1 MGRLDGSLPMWMK
14 VQWHNETNEQY
25 AMSMSMK
32 DNRFYPLLTLSVL
45 FLVVSFVLLCIL
57 GYNFYTQQKPT
68 KTAAIAVSKKNLTPA
83 QEKTRDTLRQL
94 YTNAVNSMPAD
105 STVDTTSISIKTD
118 SLQDGTFNN
127 SIGDVN
133 KLKTEIN
140 TLLRDSSSTTAD
152 LELARYKIKE
162 LQLRVDE
169 LKMRNGDVEKE
180 NRRLRALL
188 EQLALNNNPVSPVNS
203 ASNERSSTA
212 ENINSSSSVFSA
224 SDLKLSTANADDTEV
239 LNADETEK
247 FVGSLVVRNSLVQ
260 GMGEVMLVLI
270 QPDGKILRNAWESGS
285 FDTDGGK
292 KIYSRKIKF
301 DYNKG
306 EARRI
311 NFSVPADN
319 IQKGTYT
326 LQVYSNGKVIG
337 KVAKLVS

>member
-1 MGRLDGSLPMWMK
+1 MSL
-14 VQWHNETNEQY
+14 
-25 AMSMSMK
+25 K

-57 GYNFYTQQKPT
+57 GYNFYTQQNPGNI
-68 KTAAIAVSKKNLTPA
+68 AAVSVPKKTLSPA
-83 QEKTRDTLRQL
+83 QEKTRDTLQQL
-94 YTNAVNSMPAD
+94 YTNAVNSMAAD

-118 SLQDGTFNN
+118 SLQNGTFDN

-140 TLLRDSSSTTAD
+140 TLLKDSTSTTAD

-169 LKMRNGDVEKE
+169 LKTRNGDVEKE

-188 EQLALNNNPVSPVNS
+188 EQMALNNNSISPVNTS
-203 ASNERSSTA
+203 AKERGTTV
-212 ENINSSSSVFSA
+212 ENINSTSPVFSA
-224 SDLKLSTANADDTEV
+224 SDLKLSTANADDAEV
-239 LNADETEK
+239 VSADETEK

-270 QPDGKILRNAWESGS
+270 QPDGKVLRNAWESGS

-292 KIYSRKIKF
+292 RIYSRKIKF

-306 EARRI
+306 ESRRI
-311 NFSVPADN
+311 DFSVPADN

-326 LQVYSNGKVIG
+326 MQVYNNGKLIG
-337 KVAKLVS
+337 RVAKAVS

>member
-1 MGRLDGSLPMWMK
+1 MI
-14 VQWHNETNEQY
+14 
-25 AMSMSMK
+25 MK

-57 GYNFYTQQKPT
+57 GYNFYTQQKPVN
-68 KTAAIAVSKKNLTPA
+68 TASIAVAKKALTPA
-83 QEKTRDTLRQL
+83 QEKTRDTLQQM
-94 YTNAVNSMPAD
+94 YTAAVNSLPAD
-105 STVDTTSISIKTD
+105 STADSVFIKTD
-118 SLQDGTFNN
+118 STQLSGFSN
-127 SIGDVN
+127 SLGDVN

-140 TLLRDSSSTTAD
+140 TLLKDSSSTTAD

-180 NRRLRALL
+180 NKRLRALL
-188 EQLALNNNPVSPVNS
+188 EQMALNNNAVSPINLS
-203 ASNERSSTA
+203 SNERSSVTD
-212 ENINSSSSVFSA
+212 NINSTSAVFSA
-224 SDLKLSTANADDTEV
+224 SELKLSTANGDDTEV
-239 LNADETEK
+239 VNADETEK
-247 FVGSLVVRNSLVQ
+247 FIGSLVVRNSLVQ

-270 QPDGKILRNAWESGS
+270 QPDGKVLRNAWESGS

-326 LQVYSNGKVIG
+326 LQVYNNGKVIG
-337 KVAKLVS
+337 RVAKSVS

>member
-1 MGRLDGSLPMWMK
+1 MSL
-14 VQWHNETNEQY
+14 
-25 AMSMSMK
+25 K

-57 GYNFYTQQKPT
+57 GYNFYTQQNPGNI
-68 KTAAIAVSKKNLTPA
+68 AAVSVPKKTLSPA
-83 QEKTRDTLRQL
+83 QEKTRDTLQQL
-94 YTNAVNSMPAD
+94 YTNAVNSMPA
-105 STVDTTSISIKTD
+105 STTADTGSIKSD
-118 SLQDGTFNN
+118 SLQTGTFDN

-140 TLLRDSSSTTAD
+140 TLLKDSTSTTAD

-169 LKMRNGDVEKE
+169 LKTRNGDVEKE

-188 EQLALNNNPVSPVNS
+188 EQMALNNNSISPVNTS
-203 ASNERSSTA
+203 SKERVSTI
-212 ENINSSSSVFSA
+212 ENINSTSPVFSA
-224 SDLKLSTANADDTEV
+224 SDLKLSTANADDAEV
-239 LNADETEK
+239 VSADETEK
-247 FVGSLVVRNSLVQ
+247 FVGSMVVRNSLVQ

-270 QPDGKILRNAWESGS
+270 QPDGKVLRNAWESGS

-292 KIYSRKIKF
+292 RIYSRKIKF

-306 EARRI
+306 ESRRI
-311 NFSVPADN
+311 DFSVPADN

-326 LQVYSNGKVIG
+326 MQVYNNGKLIG
-337 KVAKLVS
+337 RVAKAVS

>member
-1 MGRLDGSLPMWMK
+1 
-14 VQWHNETNEQY
+14 
-25 AMSMSMK
+25 
-32 DNRFYPLLTLSVL
+32 
-45 FLVVSFVLLCIL
+45 VVSFVLLCVL
-57 GYNFYTQQKPT
+57 GYNFYTQQKSGN
-68 KTAAIAVSKKNLTPA
+68 TAGIAVSKKVLTTA
-83 QEKTRDTLRQL
+83 QEKTRDTLQQL

-105 STVDTTSISIKTD
+105 STVDTTSVATD
-118 SLQDGTFNN
+118 SLQTGTFKN
-127 SIGDVN
+127 SLGDVN

-140 TLLRDSSSTTAD
+140 TLLRDSTSTTAD

-188 EQLALNNNPVSPVNS
+188 EQMALNNTS
-203 ASNERSSTA
+203 ASAVTNTSLNERLSTTENVSST
-212 ENINSSSSVFSA
+212 SSVFSA
-224 SDLKLSTANADDTEV
+224 SDLKLSIADADDTEV
-239 LNADETEK
+239 VNADETEK

-326 LQVYSNGKVIG
+326 LQVYNNGKVIG
-337 KVAKLVS
+337 RVAKAVS

>member
-1 MGRLDGSLPMWMK
+1 MI
-14 VQWHNETNEQY
+14 
-25 AMSMSMK
+25 MK
-32 DNRFYPLLTLSVL
+32 DNRFYPLLTISVL
-45 FLVVSFVLLCIL
+45 FLALSFVLLCIL
-57 GYNFYTQQKPT
+57 GYNFYTQQNSG
-68 KTAAIAVSKKNLTPA
+68 KTASVTKPQKTLTA
-83 QEKTRDTLRQL
+83 LQEKTRDTLKQL
-94 YTNAVNSMPAD
+94 YTAAVNSMPAD
-105 STVDTTSISIKTD
+105 SAVDQAVTKTD
-118 SLQDGTFNN
+118 SAPGSTFNN
-127 SIGDVN
+127 SLGDVN
-133 KLKTEIN
+133 KLKTEIS
-140 TLLRDSSSTTAD
+140 TLLRDSTSTTAD

-180 NRRLRALL
+180 NRRLRMLL
-188 EQLALNNNPVSPVNS
+188 EQLAMNNNSLSPGNNTS
-203 ASNERSSTA
+203 PAERPAPA
-212 ENINSSSSVFSA
+212 ENINSTSAVFSA
-224 SDLKLSTANADDTEV
+224 SDLKLSTANGDDAEEV
-239 LNADETEK
+239 NADETEK

-270 QPDGKILRNAWESGS
+270 QPDGKVLRNAWESGS

-326 LQVYSNGKVIG
+326 LQVYNNGKVIG
-337 KVAKLVS
+337 RVAKAVS

>member
-1 MGRLDGSLPMWMK
+1 MI
-14 VQWHNETNEQY
+14 
-25 AMSMSMK
+25 MK
-32 DNRFYPLLTLSVL
+32 DNRFYPLLTVSVL
-45 FLVVSFVLLCIL
+45 FLVVSFVLLCVL
-57 GYNFYTQQKPT
+57 GYNFYTQQKSGN
-68 KTAAIAVSKKNLTPA
+68 TAAMAVAKKALTPA
-83 QEKTRDTLRQL
+83 QKKTRDTLQQL

-105 STVDTTSISIKTD
+105 STVDTTSVASD
-118 SLQDGTFNN
+118 SLQSGTFSN
-127 SIGDVN
+127 SLGDVN

-140 TLLRDSSSTTAD
+140 TLLRDSTSTTAD

-188 EQLALNNNPVSPVNS
+188 EQMALNSNSFSPDNNASSIERPLPV
-203 ASNERSSTA
+203 
-212 ENINSSSSVFSA
+212 ENINSTSSVFSA
-224 SDLKLSTANADDTEV
+224 SELKLSTANAEDAEV
-239 LNADETEK
+239 ANADETEK

-311 NFSVPADN
+311 DFSVPADN

-326 LQVYSNGKVIG
+326 LQVYNNGKVIG
-337 KVAKLVS
+337 RVAKAVS

>member
-1 MGRLDGSLPMWMK
+1 
-14 VQWHNETNEQY
+14 VN
-25 AMSMSMK
+25 
-32 DNRFYPLLTLSVL
+32 
-45 FLVVSFVLLCIL
+45 
-57 GYNFYTQQKPT
+57 
-68 KTAAIAVSKKNLTPA
+68 TASIAVAKKALTPA
-83 QEKTRDTLRQL
+83 QEKTRDTLQQM
-94 YTNAVNSMPAD
+94 YTAAVNSLPAD
-105 STVDTTSISIKTD
+105 STADSVFIKTD
-118 SLQDGTFNN
+118 STQLSGFSN
-127 SIGDVN
+127 SLGDVN

-140 TLLRDSSSTTAD
+140 TLLKDSSSTTAD

-180 NRRLRALL
+180 NKRLRALL
-188 EQLALNNNPVSPVNS
+188 EQMALNNNAVSPINLS
-203 ASNERSSTA
+203 SNERSSVTD
-212 ENINSSSSVFSA
+212 NINSTSAVFSA
-224 SDLKLSTANADDTEV
+224 SELKLSTANGDDTEV
-239 LNADETEK
+239 VNADETEK
-247 FVGSLVVRNSLVQ
+247 FIGSLVVRNSLVQ

-270 QPDGKILRNAWESGS
+270 QPDGKVLRNAWESGS

-326 LQVYSNGKVIG
+326 LQVYNNGKVIG
-337 KVAKLVS
+337 RVAKSVS